1 MGMDA
6 IFIILLAYFIFGLLF
21 VVIIIF
27 IIKWAFNIKGNS
39 RLKQKQYLLLKQIA
53 VKVGVD
59 SDKISEIDSL

>member
-39 RLKQKQYLLLKQIA
+39 RLKQKKYLLLKQIA
-53 VKVGVD
+53 VKLEVD
-59 SDKISEIDSL
+59 INKINEIDNL